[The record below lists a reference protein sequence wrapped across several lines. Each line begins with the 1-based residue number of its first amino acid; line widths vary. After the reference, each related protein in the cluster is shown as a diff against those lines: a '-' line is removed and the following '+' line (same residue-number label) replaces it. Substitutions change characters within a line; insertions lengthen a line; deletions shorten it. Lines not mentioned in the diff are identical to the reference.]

1 MSLKTIGAL
10 LCGAVAFGAIQVA
23 ATPAKA
29 DKLDLILQRLDHVI
43 DLAGTTCL
51 LCGLALSGLMAPVFA
66 GREMWSRLRWA
77 SA

>member
-29 DKLDLILQRLDHVI
+29 DKLDLILQRLD
-43 DLAGTTCL
+43 
-51 LCGLALSGLMAPVFA
+51 ALEKENAALKGRLRRVEGPPATPVAAA
-66 GREMWSRLRWA
+66 GRPAGRW
-77 SA
+77 